1 MPSALPAGAAWPV
14 PAPPP
19 GRCLRPGAG
28 AASGSFGILLLALFA
43 AFFTSDRE
51 LLTPAFS
58 RAATTRAFSRATRR
72 SLGGAPANLRAA
84 RRCDGSW
91 RTETELLSGRGALA
105 FEYLDGRTNEIL
117 RGERFSPPTLRTG
130 AVMLILTAVALEKK
144 SENNDYIWGIWGKRV
159 CDIWEKWVCTVSVAD
174 VRTGAVMLI

>member
-1 MPSALPAGAAWPV
+1 MHVLYNQFYYVNLQKQNVSILY
-14 PAPPP
+14 APPLTYNP
-19 GRCLRPGAG
+19 TSFLLNRFGVIN
-28 AASGSFGILLLALFA
+28 GSWYPYTTRGPSPLGPLFA
-43 AFFTSDRE
+43 AVS
-51 LLTPAFS
+51 PAFS

-72 SLGGAPANLRAA
+72 SLGGGPANLRAA

-144 SENNDYIWGIWGKRV
+144 SENND
-159 CDIWEKWVCTVSVAD
+159 
-174 VRTGAVMLI
+174 

>member
-1 MPSALPAGAAWPV
+1 M
-14 PAPPP
+14 
-19 GRCLRPGAG
+19 
-28 AASGSFGILLLALFA
+28 
-43 AFFTSDRE
+43 
-51 LLTPAFS
+51 
-58 RAATTRAFSRATRR
+58 
-72 SLGGAPANLRAA
+72 RAA

-144 SENNDYIWGIWGKRV
+144 SENNDYICGIWGKRV